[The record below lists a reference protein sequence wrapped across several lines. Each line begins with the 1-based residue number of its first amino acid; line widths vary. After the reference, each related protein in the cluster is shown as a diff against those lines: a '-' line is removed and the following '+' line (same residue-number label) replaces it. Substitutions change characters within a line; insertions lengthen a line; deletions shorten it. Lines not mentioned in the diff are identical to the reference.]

1 MDKDKSIERLCYK
14 VEKLELAVDESWD
27 KEDRLKLLI
36 STRKIED
43 LYTEIDELQKKNSY
57 LQRRID
63 DLMMVQHLQ
72 GSPVNLESDEK
83 QRSTVKTLTLENEL
97 MKDKLKILE
106 QGSDSLSSK
115 LLKEKRSPIDW

>member
-1 MDKDKSIERLCYK
+1 
-14 VEKLELAVDESWD
+14 
-27 KEDRLKLLI
+27 
-36 STRKIED
+36 
-43 LYTEIDELQKKNSY
+43 
-57 LQRRID
+57 
-63 DLMMVQHLQ
+63 MMVQHLQ